1 MQVFLIILTETLS
14 NSDLTLAHE
23 FFSQLGLCKFVI
35 RSLQRR
41 DGVHDVNYEQWKHRS
56 LKELQSSKV
65 TMSSI
70 PLPPVAERLT
80 HPFYTHDMIFEIPQA
95 ISETLQNNVGKL
107 STIVRKTKER
117 KLYRFTGCGTAFF
130 AAMLGTQVMR
140 LAQHNGVESS
150 CVQALEF
157 QNGESDIGKSDVAIA
172 ISHSGITK
180 TTVDALN
187 YAKTKGA
194 YCVGISHFQGKP
206 ISQVAHETIIAGNG
220 PDKSR
225 CHTKCYVASAVAC
238 AKLLIESLKIIDK
251 LPERLLQ
258 LDSQLNKLPQIA
270 KEVLASTDALCKKI
284 AEEEHATD
292 YFFAGA
298 GPNFPNAL
306 EAALKIMETSFV
318 PALGFETEQL
328 LHGPWSALD
337 KESLVVV
344 LSPKGTFYN
353 RNLDLV
359 KAATTLG
366 VPVISIVEEGDD
378 KIASS
383 SDYVIEV
390 PAIDEYL
397 SPFINIIPLYLFS
410 YYLSIKRGHNP
421 DLLRYQTLN
430 YWKARGIIFPPGTH

>member
-1 MQVFLIILTETLS
+1 
-14 NSDLTLAHE
+14 
-23 FFSQLGLCKFVI
+23 
-35 RSLQRR
+35 
-41 DGVHDVNYEQWKHRS
+41 
-56 LKELQSSKV
+56 
-65 TMSSI
+65 MSSI
-70 PLPPVAERLT
+70 PPPPVAERVT
-80 HPFYTHDMIFEIPQA
+80 HPFYTYDMIFEIPQA

-107 STIVRKTKER
+107 SAIVRKTSER
-117 KLYRFTGCGTAFF
+117 KVYHFTGCGTAFF
-130 AAMLGTQVMR
+130 AAMLGSQVMQ

-187 YAKTKGA
+187 YARTKGA
-194 YCVGISHFQGKP
+194 YCVGISHFQGRP

-225 CHTKCYVASAVAC
+225 CHTKCYVASALAC
-238 AKLLIESLKIIDK
+238 TKLLIEALKTSGK
-251 LPERLLQ
+251 LPERLLHI
-258 LDSQLNKLPQIA
+258 DSQLNKLPQIA
-270 KEVLASTDALCKKI
+270 KEVLTSTDALCKKI
-284 AEEEHATD
+284 AEEDHATD

-337 KESLVVV
+337 KESVVVV
-344 LSPKGTFYN
+344 LAPKGGVYN

-366 VPVISIVEEGDD
+366 VPVISIVEKGDD
-378 KIASS
+378 KISS
-383 SDYVIEV
+383 FSDYVIEV

-410 YYLSIKRGHNP
+410 YYLSVKRGHNP
-421 DLLRYQTLN
+421 DMLRYQTLN
-430 YWKARGIIFPPGTH
+430 YWKARNIIFPTGTH